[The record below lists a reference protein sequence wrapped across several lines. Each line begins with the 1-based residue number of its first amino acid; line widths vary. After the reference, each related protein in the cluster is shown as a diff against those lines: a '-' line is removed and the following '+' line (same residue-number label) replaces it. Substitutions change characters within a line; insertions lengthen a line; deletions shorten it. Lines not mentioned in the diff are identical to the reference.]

1 MVEEVG
7 KDILRVDNVAVDLT
21 IVGWVAV
28 ESARRLER
36 TGVLTFGQ

>member
-7 KDILRVDNVAVDLT
+7 KDILRVDDVAVDLT
-21 IVGWVAV
+21 VVCRVAV

-36 TGVLTFGQ
+36 TGMLTFEQ